1 MKRLVNKKYINNS
14 HKICIK
20 SGIKTVI
27 KSDKKLI
34 YKNSVKFKTQLCIYL
49 MINQPLSV
57 QHSSL
62 PFDLSW

>member
-20 SGIKTVI
+20 SDIKTAI

-34 YKNSVKFKTQLCIYL
+34 YKNFCKIQDTTLYLFNLIY
-49 MINQPLSV
+49 SV

-62 PFDLSW
+62 PFDLS